1 VFDVE
6 NREGRTSRVRA
17 AGVASAVLVCAS
29 LIVTSLGS
37 GVAQALMRRLLP
49 TGPQTV
55 VLKVQ
60 FRGGGSSSFSG
71 TFAGKP
77 LKGNFEKTDPSISA
91 KLCPT
96 DSPNDIGTTFTYGG
110 KYNGTSY
117 VFNGCVVSSPAVAR
131 ISFRMTGRIGS
142 VSMSGRTVGGALTA
156 TAWIMPF
163 RGKVGSQAVSGTATL
178 TGGGDTPNGVSGLT
192 ARLKIGP

>member
-1 VFDVE
+1 ME

-17 AGVASAVLVCAS
+17 TWVGTAVLACA
-29 LIVTSLGS
+29 LLVVTSLGS
-37 GVAQALMRRLLP
+37 GVAQALVGRLLP

-60 FRGGGSSSFSG
+60 FRSGGSSSFSG
-71 TFAGKP
+71 TFAGKR
-77 LKGNFEKTDPSISA
+77 LQGNFEETDPSISA

-96 DSPNDIGTTFTYGG
+96 NSPNDTGTTFTYAG

-131 ISFRMTGRIGS
+131 ISFRMTGRVGS

-156 TAWIMPF
+156 TAWTMPF
-163 RGKVGSQAVSGTATL
+163 RGKVGGQAVSGTATL
-178 TGGGDTPNGVSGLT
+178 TGGGDTPNGVSILT